1 MHRTTIDFGIDLG
14 TTNSAVSVLNGVV
27 TDPIKNNL
35 DHDIT
40 PSAVHITKR
49 KEVITGSRAKE
60 QLRNKKTAND
70 TFIEFKRRMG
80 SPETYR
86 FETTGRTMTPEELSA
101 EVLKSL
107 KGDVQQRLGEVLQA
121 AVITVPAAFE
131 QKQCIATKKAAELAG
146 FSQCPLLQEPVA
158 AALAYGFQ
166 AEVAKEYWLIY
177 DFGGG
182 TFDAAL
188 IKAEDGIIVVAN
200 HGGDNYLGGSDIDKA
215 MIDQLII
222 PKMVEEY
229 DLPDFKRGNERWKV
243 AFAKIKAAA
252 ERGKIELSRSESS
265 YFECEP
271 FEDAAGEEVEMDLQL
286 TRDDLVSVAKP
297 LILRSAKICKR
308 VLDEKNLSPSAV
320 EKTILV
326 GGPTLAPYF
335 RKILEEALGI
345 PLEFSI
351 DPLTVVAR
359 GAAIFAG
366 TQQLELQYMP
376 EVKAGEFQVDLKYK
390 PVGPDEDPLVRG
402 TVLAGEGE
410 LQGFSIEFVNEG
422 TKWRSGKIPLKETG
436 RFRVNLLAE
445 KGSQNVFLIELY
457 DSQGTKQVTVPD
469 RLAYTIGTAISEQ
482 PVINSI
488 GLALANNDYDIFFKK
503 GDALPAKA
511 TKTYYRTIT
520 ALKRGESGE
529 LLKIPVVEGES
540 LKADRN
546 RLQDH
551 LTVKA
556 EDIPRDLPAGS
567 EVEVTLLIDESRII
581 TVKAYIPI
589 LDKEFAVKIDPS
601 EHQADPEIVQEEFR
615 AEQKRLRE
623 LAKNADE
630 SEELESIEDEMEE
643 LEDIVASADDD
654 GGAADKA
661 EKRLLEMKVALD
673 KIEDGALMPSLV
685 REAHEALDELD
696 GLIAAHGDADQ
707 REQAGKLRAE
717 VDELSEHNNADRLRK
732 KIEQIADLHRE
743 VLFAQPAFWVF
754 MFERMIEQKPQM
766 QDQALAERLIAQGR
780 QCMDHENIQGLRTA
794 VAQLMDLL
802 PRQVADQLQ
811 QGYGSGIIAG

>member
-1 MHRTTIDFGIDLG
+1 MRRTTIDFGIDLG

-40 PSAVHITKR
+40 PSAVHFNKR
-49 KEVITGSRAKE
+49 GEVSVGSRAKD
-60 QLRNKKTAND
+60 QLRRDKSASD

-80 SPETYR
+80 SPETYK
-86 FETTGRTMTPEELSA
+86 FETTGRTMSPEELSA

-166 AEVAKEYWLIY
+166 ADVAKEYWLIY

-188 IKAEDGIIVVAN
+188 IKAEDGTIVVAN

-252 ERGKIELSRSESS
+252 ERAKIELSRSESS

-271 FEDAAGEEVEMDLQL
+271 FEDAAGEEVEMDMQL

-335 RKILEEALGI
+335 REILAETLGI

-376 EVKAGEFQVDLKYK
+376 EVKAGEYQIDLKYK
-390 PVGPDEDPLVRG
+390 PVGPDEDPQVRG
-402 TVLAGEGE
+402 TVLADEGV

-457 DSQGTKQVTVPD
+457 DAQGTKHVTVPD

-488 GLALANNDYDIFFKK
+488 GLALANNEYEIFFKK

-511 TKTYYRTIT
+511 TKTHYRTIIGV
-520 ALKRGESGE
+520 KRGESGDV
-529 LLKIPVVEGES
+529 LKIPIVEGES
-540 LKADRN
+540 PRADRN
-546 RLQDH
+546 RLQDY
-551 LTVKA
+551 LTVTA
-556 EDIPRDLPAGS
+556 EEISRDLPAGS
-567 EVEVTLLIDESRII
+567 EVEVTLLMDESRVIRA
-581 TVKAYIPI
+581 KAYIPI
-589 LDKEFAVKIDPS
+589 LDEEFTAEIDPS
-601 EHQADPEIVQEEFR
+601 THQADPAELKKEIQ
-615 AEQKRLRE
+615 AEQKRLNE
-623 LAKNADE
+623 LAKNTDD
-630 SEELESIEDEMEE
+630 SEELESIEDEMEK
-643 LEDIVASADDD
+643 LEDIVDAADDD
-654 GGAADKA
+654 SDAATLA
-661 EKRLLEMKVALD
+661 ESRMLEIKVALD
-673 KIEDGALMPSLV
+673 KFEDGALMPSLV
-685 REAHEALDELD
+685 REANEALDELD

-707 REQAGKLRAE
+707 RQRAQKLRDE
-717 VDELSEHNNADRLRK
+717 VEELSGNNNADRLRK
-732 KIEQIADLHRE
+732 KIEQVADLHRE
-743 VLFAQPAFWVF
+743 VLFAQPAFWVA
-754 MFERMIEQKPQM
+754 MFEHTVEQKPQM
-766 QDQALAERLIAQGR
+766 QDQAMADRLIAQGR
-780 QCMDHENIQGLRTA
+780 QCIDHGNVQGLRTA

-802 PRQVADQLQ
+802 PRHVAEEVK
-811 QGYGSGIIAG
+811 SRIESHIIVG